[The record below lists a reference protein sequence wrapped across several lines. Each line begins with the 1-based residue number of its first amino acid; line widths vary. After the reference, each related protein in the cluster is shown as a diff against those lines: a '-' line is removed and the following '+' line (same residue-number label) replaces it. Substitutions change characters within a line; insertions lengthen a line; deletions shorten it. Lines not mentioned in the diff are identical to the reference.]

1 MIEPIIYL
9 GISLLFACLVVWAVM
24 PLVLRRTARSTARQ
38 HEVVFQSLAKMQDET
53 NRLREEL
60 ATSARTLEMIV
71 EQLKKKVASQ
81 RVELDKNSDVVNRL
95 KIERDMLKID
105 VATLQSQVHQHEQFR
120 ATEVIKKTSQQA
132 EDEND
137 HYAPQLF
144 EATGRKSAS

>member
-1 MIEPIIYL
+1 
-9 GISLLFACLVVWAVM
+9 M

-38 HEVVFQSLAKMQDET
+38 HEIVFQSLQDET
-53 NRLREEL
+53 NRLRDEL

-120 ATEVIKKTSQQA
+120 ATEVIKKTPQQA
-132 EDEND
+132 EDESD